1 MKKLVYIL
9 LATLLLAA
17 CSTTKHLPE
26 GEVLYTGQKPMIVE
40 NRSDTKVGE
49 TAMEEVEAALDQ
61 SPPITLCSVVPIPHS
76 FPFRTVGV
84 QWFWK
89 VQERFRKVDI
99 QPLCRYSRAHILR

>member
-40 NRSDTKVGE
+40 NRSDTKARHRGG
-49 TAMEEVEAALDQ
+49 Q
-61 SPPITLCSVVPIPHS
+61 
-76 FPFRTVGV
+76 RTD
-84 QWFWK
+84 
-89 VQERFRKVDI
+89 R
-99 QPLCRYSRAHILR
+99 LHH

>member
-40 NRSDTKVGE
+40 NRSGRRDRYGRSGSRPC
-49 TAMEEVEAALDQ
+49 Q
-61 SPPITLCSVVPIPHS
+61 SP
-76 FPFRTVGV
+76 
-84 QWFWK
+84 Q
-89 VQERFRKVDI
+89 
-99 QPLCRYSRAHILR
+99 

>member
-49 TAMEEVEAALDQ
+49 TAMEEVEAALPNTASLFHSDCGCIMVLR
-61 SPPITLCSVVPIPHS
+61 STKKVLVSGYSIALPPLPCSYLPLI
-76 FPFRTVGV
+76 RTSG
-84 QWFWK
+84 
-89 VQERFRKVDI
+89 RK
-99 QPLCRYSRAHILR
+99 